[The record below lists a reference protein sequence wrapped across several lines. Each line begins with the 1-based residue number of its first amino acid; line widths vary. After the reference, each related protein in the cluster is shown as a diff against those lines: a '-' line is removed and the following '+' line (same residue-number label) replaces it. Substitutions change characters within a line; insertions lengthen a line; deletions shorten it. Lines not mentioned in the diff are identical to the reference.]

1 MSATRHTKEP
11 KELVSHVILTRRSV
25 SALTEPGPSP
35 EELTILLRAAV
46 SVPDHGQL
54 RPYRFVV
61 VRGNGRDRFG
71 DALAAAAAE
80 QRPDLTPALLTKVKQ
95 KAFVAP
101 TLIALIASP
110 RTGANIPEWEQVAAA
125 SCTGYAILLTA
136 HTLGL
141 GAIWKTS
148 PYSDGVDLRSLLAMA
163 PHEHLLGWVNVGH
176 PVRPLDGDERP
187 DIDLKVVAAVLD
199 ETAILPFEA

>member
-1 MSATRHTKEP
+1 MIGTRDSNDP
-11 KELVSHVILTRRSV
+11 KDLVRHIILTRRSV

-35 EELTILLRAAV
+35 EQLTTLLRAAV

-80 QRPDLTPALLTKVKQ
+80 QRSDLSPAVLEKVKR

-110 RTGANIPEWEQVAAA
+110 RASANIPEWEQVAAA

-148 PYSDGVDLRSLLAMA
+148 PYSDGADLRSLLAMA
-163 PHEHLLGWVNVGH
+163 PNERLLGWVNVGR
-176 PVRPLDGDERP
+176 PARPLDSEERP
-187 DIDLKVVAAVLD
+187 DIDLKAVAAVLD
-199 ETAILPFEA
+199 EKTILPFEL

>member
-1 MSATRHTKEP
+1 MMDIRAPNERD
-11 KELVSHVILTRRSV
+11 ELFRQVILTRRSV

-35 EELTILLRAAV
+35 EQLTTLLRAAV

-54 RPYRFVV
+54 RPYRFLV

-80 QRPDLTPALLTKVKQ
+80 QRPELSPGLLSKVKK
-95 KAFVAP
+95 KAFVGPA
-101 TLIALIASP
+101 LIALIASP
-110 RTGANIPEWEQVAAA
+110 RAGAKIPEWEQVASAA
-125 SCTGYAILLTA
+125 CTGYAILLTA

-148 PYSDGVDLRSLLAMA
+148 AYHEGSALRALLSLG
-163 PHEHLLGWVNVGH
+163 PNERLLGWVNVGH
-176 PVRPLDGDERP
+176 PARPLESEERP
-187 DIDLKVVAAVLD
+187 DIDLKTVAAILD
-199 ETAILPFEA
+199 EAAILPFET